1 MHILPS
7 GCMLNKHSRK
17 SIILGGGKYVATN
30 CVCAWWYC
38 IGTLRRSADVYL
50 CLFNIS
56 FKRLNHCDDLQSS
69 FSSECRITHQI
80 LSVFT
85 SIFKAVLNFF
95 GWNSPQTL
103 LKCQISPSC
112 LDTLPPSCFLRFF
125 RAPSASIQPVNET
138 QLDHF
143 SPRHASSSNHGLW
156 RLLYLCQEVYFRP
169 RWRAAA
175 EPQLSECW
183 GESWVMLSIPI
194 LWKQMGKVTLGAT
207 PDHLPNFTAPAGF
220 PWNTKRKPFQEGN

>member
-1 MHILPS
+1 MWQQ
-7 GCMLNKHSRK
+7 
-17 SIILGGGKYVATN
+17 N
-30 CVCAWWYC
+30 CGCAWWYC

-50 CLFNIS
+50 YLFNIS

-85 SIFKAVLNFF
+85 SIFKAVLNFL
-95 GWNSPQTL
+95 GGIHQAL
-103 LKCQISPSC
+103 LKCKISPCC
-112 LDTLPPSCFLRFF
+112 LDTLPPSCFPRFF

-143 SPRHASSSNHGLW
+143 SPRQASSSNYGLW
-156 RLLYLCQEVYFRP
+156 QLLYLCQEVYFRP

-183 GESWVMLSIPI
+183 GESWVMLFQYCGNRWGKS
-194 LWKQMGKVTLGAT
+194 LWGPLQTT
-207 PDHLPNFTAPAGF
+207 FQISLPRPVSLEIQRENPF
-220 PWNTKRKPFQEGN
+220 RKEIRLVRRKMTGSDYSNSLLSVMQI